1 MRLFSRNNLFYI
13 FTFRGKTMRYSK
25 WTGKIIVL
33 GVLLIIIWMLLSS
46 KMEAAENSEIS
57 LTGPWRM
64 LRDDN
69 SAFKNPDYDDSF
81 WQSVQ
86 VPSNVKEKLSNEE
99 EVVWYRTW
107 VFIPADLSQYNLG
120 LRLGSLAAADETFI
134 NGYSLGKNEIDMP
147 ADLPKIRIYP
157 IPDKYL
163 KPASYN
169 LVAIRLKPASNS
181 MEEIY
186 SERPRIE
193 EYNALF
199 LELVRTEV
207 VNIVFS
213 GIFIVIGGSF
223 IAFFLKRRKDWELL
237 YFGLGALTM
246 GIYTFI
252 SSQWRFYI
260 VILEDY
266 IPHLYFAVIA
276 TMIPAFARFSYLHL
290 EGQRGLKSAAQR
302 IFDYASRGMV
312 YVSIMVNLGLIFYP
326 NYDFWEFF
334 THRINLYLSLI
345 FSIIAIV
352 HALTKFSTGSFEN
365 RVVITFFILAFMSG
379 IVETL
384 WIPLNLHVNFVMW
397 GVMTLVLICTVVL
410 INQFFYLQDKVK
422 EYSVGLEK
430 LVDVR
435 TEQLKLME
443 ESRRRLLANISHDL
457 RTPVSSV
464 LGHAELLLEDVVD
477 SPDEQRTYIKRIH
490 SKMLGFNRLI
500 QDLFELAKIESQ
512 QERFQMVPLS
522 AAEFMEDIYQKYV
535 FDVENLGI
543 QFENT
548 SNIAKDIMVVA
559 DAQRLE
565 QVFANLISNA
575 TRYVNQGGTIRIA
588 CQQTEKEFCG
598 YTIDG
603 YKQLVCFTVADNG
616 IGVAP
621 EFVPH
626 IFERFNRGGE
636 SGTSPAEH
644 SGLGLAISKEIVV
657 AHGGRIWVDTE
668 VSQGC
673 TIHFILPAL
682 VGEN

>member
-1 MRLFSRNNLFYI
+1 
-13 FTFRGKTMRYSK
+13 MRYSK
-25 WTGKIIVL
+25 WPRKIIVL
-33 GVLLIIIWMLLSS
+33 GVLLIIVWTFLSS
-46 KMEAAENSEIS
+46 KMEAAENAQIS
-57 LTGPWRM
+57 LTGPWLM
-64 LRDDN
+64 LRGD
-69 SAFKNPDYDDSF
+69 SSEFKNPDYDDSF
-81 WQSVQ
+81 WQPVQ
-86 VPSNVKEKLSNEE
+86 VPNNVKGKLSNEE
-99 EVVWYRTW
+99 EFIWYRTW

-120 LRLGSLAAADETFI
+120 LRLGSLASADENFI
-134 NGYSLGKNEIDMP
+134 NGYSLGQSEIDKP
-147 ADLPKIRIYP
+147 ADLQKIRIYP

-169 LVAIRLKPASNS
+169 LVAIRLKSASNDV
-181 MEEIY
+181 EGIY
-186 SERPRIE
+186 SEQPRIE

-199 LELVRTEV
+199 LELIRTEA
-207 VNIVFS
+207 VNIAFS

-237 YFGLGALTM
+237 FFGVGALTM

-260 VILEDY
+260 VRLEDY
-266 IPHLYFAVIA
+266 IPHLYFAVVA

-290 EGQRGLKSAAQR
+290 EGQQVRRSVAQR
-302 IFDYASRGMV
+302 IFDYASRAMV
-312 YVSIMVNLGLIFYP
+312 YVSIMVNLGLILYP

-352 HALTKFSTGSFEN
+352 HALTKFAAGSFEN
-365 RVVITFFILAFMSG
+365 RVVITFFILAFVSG

-384 WIPLNLHVNFVMW
+384 WFPLNLHVNFVMW
-397 GVMTLVLICTVVL
+397 GVMALVLICTVVI

-435 TEQLKLME
+435 TAQLKLME

-477 SPDEQRTYIKRIH
+477 SPDEQHMYIKRIH

-512 QERFQMVPLS
+512 QERFRMVPLS

-543 QFENT
+543 QFENN
-548 SNIAKDIMVVA
+548 SNIAKDLMVAA

-575 TRYVNQGGTIRIA
+575 ARYVGQNGTIKID
-588 CQQTEKEFCG
+588 CKQVEKEFG
-598 YTIDG
+598 GFTLDG
-603 YKQLVCFTVADNG
+603 CSKLVCFTVADNG
-616 IGVAP
+616 IGIAP
-621 EFVPH
+621 EFAPH

-644 SGLGLAISKEIVV
+644 SGLGLAISKEIIV
-657 AHGGRIWVDTE
+657 AHGGRIWVDE
-668 VSQGC
+668 AVSQGC

-682 VGEN
+682 VGEKKI